1 MSDSPSNRKIVRRD
15 VLKLAGAA
23 ALGAAGTAALG
34 APRVFAAGSGN
45 AIVNFFAPERS
56 LDTRGSA
63 KIGHGGETIVGP
75 YAYPGSLT
83 FTWEDY
89 YGILGNITAVS
100 QTGAGYLSVRPSDA
114 AFVPST
120 AVSNVNFLGTSGAVA
135 NFFMC
140 RFGSTTIPIGKVSDG
155 KFIVRSGGANTNFI
169 IDIFGF
175 LGPDQ

>member
-1 MSDSPSNRKIVRRD
+1 MSDSPSHKRIVRRD
-15 VLKLAGAA
+15 ALKLAGAA

-45 AIVNFFAPERS
+45 TIGMYFTPERS

-63 KIGHGGETIVGP
+63 RIGHGAETIVGP
-75 YAYPGSLT
+75 YPYPGSLT

-89 YGILGNITAVS
+89 YGIIGNLTAVS

-114 AFVPST
+114 TFVPAT
-120 AVSNVNFLGTSGAVA
+120 AVSNVNFLGSSGAVA

-140 RFGSTTIPIGKVSDG
+140 RFGSTTIPSGKVSDG
-155 KFIVRSGGANTNFI
+155 KFIVRSGGAPANFL
-169 IDIFGF
+169 IDIFGL

>member
-1 MSDSPSNRKIVRRD
+1 MNDEHGRRRTTRRD
-15 VLKLAGAA
+15 ALKLAGAA

-34 APRVFAAGSGN
+34 APRVLAAGSGN
-45 AIVNFFAPERS
+45 TIGMYFAPERA

-75 YAYPGSLT
+75 YFYPGSST

-89 YGILGNITAVS
+89 YGIIGNITAVS

-114 AFVPST
+114 TFVAAT
-120 AVSNVNFLGTSGAVA
+120 AVSNVNFLGSSGAVA

-140 RFGSTTIPIGKVSDG
+140 RFGSTSIPLGKVSDG
-155 KFIVRSGGANTNFI
+155 KFIVRSGGAPTNFI
-169 IDIFGF
+169 IDIFGL